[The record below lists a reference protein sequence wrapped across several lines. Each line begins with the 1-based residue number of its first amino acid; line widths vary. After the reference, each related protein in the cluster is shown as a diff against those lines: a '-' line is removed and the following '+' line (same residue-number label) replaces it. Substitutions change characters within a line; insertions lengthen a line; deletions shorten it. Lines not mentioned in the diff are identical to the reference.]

1 MLFLCTSLTFKGFE
15 ILISQFRLIVTPFE
29 GVQFGATSKVTE
41 DRDFYHNLI
50 VTAFY
55 LTTITNT

>member
-15 ILISQFRLIVTPFE
+15 ILISLFRLIVTPFE

-41 DRDFYHNLI
+41 DRDFYYNLI

-55 LTTITNT
+55 LTTIANT